1 MADGIPTSSASL
13 GSKPAS
19 LLLAPASAGPAQAA
33 SPPLA
38 SHFLPPSLAK
48 KAKAQPAKP
57 PGEPHLP
64 LLLPY
69 SKPSDFSGSP
79 WSRKPSCP
87 RPERGSRRRSRPPRD
102 GMGMGW
108 DGLEELPQVTE
119 GSPRLVF
126 GSGLNPTPAQV
137 LGELLLHTLLTQPP
151 QISNSTRNP
160 PACKHPKTKQTP
172 QQMEGKIPRG
182 GCWLVLKRLWNSFS
196 GILQVEADTEPSPSC

>member
-102 GMGMGW
+102 GNGVGW
-108 DGLEELPQVTE
+108 AGRAAPSHGGISQAGVWLWFEPNTCPGAWGAFAPHPLDTAPPNLQ
-119 GSPRLVF
+119 
-126 GSGLNPTPAQV
+126 LNPESSCMQTPKN
-137 LGELLLHTLLTQPP
+137 ET
-151 QISNSTRNP
+151 NP
-160 PACKHPKTKQTP
+160 PANGRQDTS
-172 QQMEGKIPRG
+172 R
-182 GCWLVLKRLWNSFS
+182 WLLACAEEALEFFFWNSS
-196 GILQVEADTEPSPSC
+196 GGS